1 LRAEYPD
8 IVVEWRPYLL
18 RPDMPLE
25 GKEIPA
31 EYLDDMEDTRRRLE
45 KMADSGDMELVFSGR
60 IAHSRR
66 ALEATE
72 YASEQGRGVEFH
84 RAVFQKLYGEG
95 RDIGSWEILRA
106 AARDA
111 GLDADTMEEAVAS
124 GRFAP
129 VLDTKLARA
138 AELGIKAVPT
148 YIINDNYRI
157 VGAQPYEVFQEAIT
171 RMEHGE

>member
-1 LRAEYPD
+1 MP
-8 IVVEWRPYLL
+8 VE
-18 RPDMPLE
+18 
-25 GKEIPA
+25 GQEIPP

-72 YASEQGRGVEFH
+72 YAGEQGRGDEFH

-95 RDIGSWEILRA
+95 QDIGSWEILRA

-111 GLDADTMEEAVAS
+111 GLDADAMEEAVAG
-124 GRFAP
+124 GRFSQA
-129 VLDTKLARA
+129 LDIKLAQA

-148 YIINDNYRI
+148 FIINDDYRI
-157 VGAQPYEVFQEAIT
+157 VGAQPYEVFQEAIA
-171 RMEHGE
+171 RLGHGE